1 MFATNVSTKDQP
13 NLCANMTV
21 LLRRMTEGD
30 KYRLKKAG
38 YNFMDITDHPNLG
51 QINSQ
56 RALTNGVSL
65 NNPIDDKT
73 KSSIKA
79 MMQGLDDKHLKADI
93 AKLSSFWNR
102 SYKSHWGLSSSNWIY
117 DQVEAVR

>member
-1 MFATNVSTKDQP
+1 
-13 NLCANMTV
+13 
-21 LLRRMTEGD
+21 MTEGD

-51 QINSQ
+51 QINHQ
-56 RALTNGVSL
+56 RGLANAVSL
-65 NNPIDDKT
+65 DNPIDDKT

-79 MMQGLDDKHLKADI
+79 MMTGLDDKHLRADI

-102 SYKSHWGLSSSNWIY
+102 NYKSHWGLSSSDWIH
-117 DQVEAVR
+117 DQVEAVRY

>member
-1 MFATNVSTKDQP
+1 
-13 NLCANMTV
+13 
-21 LLRRMTEGD
+21 MTEGD
-30 KYRLKKAG
+30 KYRLKKTG

-51 QINSQ
+51 QINRQ
-56 RALTNGVSL
+56 RALTNAVSL

-79 MMQGLDDKHLKADI
+79 MMTGLDDKHLRADI

-117 DQVEAVR
+117 DQVEAVRY